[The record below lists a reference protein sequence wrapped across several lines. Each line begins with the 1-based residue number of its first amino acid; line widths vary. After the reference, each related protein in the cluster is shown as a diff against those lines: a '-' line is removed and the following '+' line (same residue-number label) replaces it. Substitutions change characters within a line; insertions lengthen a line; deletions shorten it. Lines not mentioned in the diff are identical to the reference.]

1 MITQEPIIKADQ
13 ILTLTERR
21 AFIKLPLDER
31 CRQLVKQAKRMVEH
45 YESELEMTERV
56 MWQGKVR
63 LDESCR
69 PPLKKLRDP

>member
-1 MITQEPIIKADQ
+1 MGETIMITQEPTIKADQ

-31 CRQLVKQAKRMVEH
+31 RRQLAKQAERMVEH

-56 MWQGKVR
+56 MWQGGDIV
-63 LDESCR
+63 EF
-69 PPLKKLRDP
+69 